1 MPPTE
6 TELLERGAPDTEL
19 LSLMRAGQST
29 AFAVLMRRNNQ
40 RLYRLARSIVK
51 DDSEAEE
58 VVQESYVRAFIHIE
72 GFKSESSLATWLARI
87 VLNEALGRL
96 RRRHP
101 VVDIDEMAETPDAG
115 SDPPLIVQ
123 DHMSPEHA
131 SARQEIRRAIE
142 NAVDRLSP
150 PFRAVF
156 IMRAIEQMSIAE
168 TADCLGIPGDTVKT
182 RFHRANK
189 LMRQALS
196 AEFGAILEG
205 AFPFLGARCD
215 RLVTRVLEHLGLP
228 ADIASAAP
236 SCARPAAPQNAP

>member
-40 RLYRLARSIVK
+40 RLYRLARSIVR

-72 GFKSESSLATWLARI
+72 GFRGESSLATWLARI

-96 RRRHP
+96 RGRHP
-101 VVDIDEMAETPDAG
+101 AIDIDEMAETHDAG

-156 IMRAIEQMSIAE
+156 IMRAIEQMSITE

-189 LMRQALS
+189 LLRQALS
-196 AEFGAILEG
+196 AEFGSILEG

-215 RLVTRVLEHLGLP
+215 CLVTRVLERLGLP
-228 ADIASAAP
+228 VGAACEAP
-236 SCARPAAPQNAP
+236 SSDRPAGPQNAP

>member
-6 TELLERGAPDTEL
+6 AELLERGAPDTEL

-40 RLYRLARSIVK
+40 RLYRLARSIVR

-58 VVQESYVRAFIHIE
+58 VVQESYVRAFTHIE
-72 GFKSESSLATWLARI
+72 GFKGELSLATWLARI

-101 VVDIDEMAETPDAG
+101 AIDIDEMAETHDAG

-168 TADCLGIPGDTVKT
+168 TADCLGIPDDTVKT

-189 LMRQALS
+189 LLRQALS
-196 AEFGAILEG
+196 AEFGSILEG

-215 RLVTRVLEHLGLP
+215 RLVTRVLERLGLP
-228 ADIASAAP
+228 VGAVCEAP
-236 SCARPAAPQNAP
+236 SSDRPAGPQNAP